1 MESLT
6 SYDLAYKFI
15 NQTHK
20 NVFLTG
26 KAGTGKTTFLHKITQ
41 ETHKKTMIVA
51 PTGIAAINAGG
62 VTIHSLFQLPFCSF
76 ITNESFIN
84 TENNFKLYTKKDL
97 FKNFRIHA
105 KKRAL
110 INSLELLVLDEVSM
124 LRADLLDAIDC
135 VLRTLRKKQHL
146 PFGGVQVLFI
156 GDLLQLPPVVNDS
169 EWSVLKNY
177 YNSAFFFDAKVLQG
191 NLPVYIELDKIYRQ
205 KDEKFVTLLNN
216 FRNNKVSNEDIQL
229 LNSLHD
235 PQATQNPKPGYII
248 LTTHNHKAN
257 TINSKKL
264 EENPNKSF
272 YFKATIKGEFPEHNF
287 PIEKELQLKV
297 GAQVMFIKN
306 DPKGLKRFFNGKIGE
321 VIELADNKI
330 VVQFEDKTTVPV
342 EEYTWEN
349 IKYDKDDVSN
359 EIKEKVVGE
368 FKAFPLKLA
377 WAITVHKSQ
386 GLTFEKAI
394 LDLEDAFAA
403 GQIYVALSRLTSLNG
418 LILSTPINYKSIQ
431 LITEIEDF
439 SKQKLPLNQLQTIA
453 VTEEKLYLLNSLML
467 CFNFE
472 DLVLNFKEHTLSY
485 NKKENLSVK
494 QKYQNWSM
502 EIYNE
507 SNTLLEFSQKFQ
519 KQIFNLFY
527 NSENINY
534 NTILERL
541 KAADNYFNP
550 ILQKLSTKIKDHVN
564 EIKNLQK
571 IKEYLDELKELEL
584 SVFEATKNIKK
595 ALVLC
600 EKTSKNEV
608 ATRKDILDKVDI
620 EERKNESFYGISK
633 NQKAKPEESETKEQS
648 FFLFQKGKKIEEIAL
663 ARNLQPSTIES
674 HLLDYVKNKKIHIEK
689 LVSKSKIENIIKVKT
704 ELNTQKSS
712 EIKEVLGDEYSYA
725 DIRFTIAYYF

>member
-1 MESLT
+1 MNT
-6 SYDLAYKFI
+6 TNPYDLAYKFI

-41 ETHKKTMIVA
+41 ETPKKTMIVA

-62 VTIHSLFQLPFCSF
+62 VTIHSLFQLPFGSF
-76 ITNESFIN
+76 IPNESFIN
-84 TENNFKLYTKKDL
+84 NSSNFKLFTKKDL
-97 FKNFRIHA
+97 FKNFKIHA

-110 INSLELLVLDEVSM
+110 INSLELLVIDEVSM
-124 LRADLLDAIDC
+124 LRADLLDTIDC
-135 VLRTLRKKQHL
+135 VLKTLRKKQHL

-156 GDLLQLPPVVNDS
+156 GDLMQLPPVVNDQ
-169 EWSVLKNY
+169 EWNVLKNY
-177 YNSAFFFDAKVLQG
+177 YNSPFFFDAKVLQ
-191 NLPVYIELDKIYRQ
+191 NNTPIYIELDKIYRQ
-205 KDEKFVTLLNN
+205 KDEQFVTLLNN
-216 FRNNKVSNEDIQL
+216 FRNNNISNTDIKI
-229 LNSLHD
+229 LNDLHISN
-235 PQATQNPKPGYII
+235 ATKNPKPGYII

-257 TINSKKL
+257 TINQKKL
-264 EENPNKSF
+264 EEINSNSF
-272 YFKATIKGEFPEHNF
+272 YYKAVIKGDFPENNY
-287 PIEKELQLKV
+287 PIDKELELKI

-321 VIELADNKI
+321 IIELNENKI
-330 VVQFEDKTTVPV
+330 MVQFEDKTIVPV

-368 FKAFPLKLA
+368 FKAYPLKLA

-403 GQIYVALSRLTSLNG
+403 GQIYVALSRLTSLQG
-418 LILSTPINYKSIQ
+418 LILSSPINYKSIQ
-431 LITEIEDF
+431 NITEIADF
-439 SKQKLPLNQLQTIA
+439 SKQKLPLNQLQTLA
-453 VTEEKLYLLNSLML
+453 NSEEKLYLLNSLML

-485 NKKENLSVK
+485 NKKENLSIK
-494 QKYQNWSM
+494 QKFQNWSM

-507 SNTLLEFSQKFQ
+507 SNCLLEFSQKFQ

-527 NSENINY
+527 NTENIQFDI
-534 NTILERL
+534 ILERL

-550 ILQKLSTKIKDHVN
+550 ILLNLSDRLKEQMK
-564 EIKNLQK
+564 EIKNLPK

-584 SVFEATKNIKK
+584 SVFEAIKNIKK

-600 EKTSKNEV
+600 EKSSKNEV
-608 ATRKDILDKVDI
+608 ATRKDILEQVNL
-620 EERKNESFYGISK
+620 ENRKNESVYGIVSK
-633 NQKAKPEESETKEQS
+633 KQLISETTETKEQS
-648 FFLFQKGKKIEEIAL
+648 YFLFQKGKKIEEIAL
-663 ARNLQPSTIES
+663 MRGLQPTTIEN
-674 HLLDYVKNKKIHIEK
+674 HLLEYVKAKKINIDK
-689 LVSKSKIENIIKVKT
+689 LVAKDKVEKIIKTKT

-712 EIKEVLGDEYSYA
+712 EIKAILGDNFSYA
-725 DIRFTIAYYF
+725 DIKFTIAYYF

>member
-1 MESLT
+1 MESL
-6 SYDLAYKFI
+6 SAYDLAYKFI

-26 KAGTGKTTFLHKITQ
+26 KAGTGKTTFLNKITK
-41 ETHKKTMIVA
+41 ETHKKTIIIA

-62 VTIHSLFQLPFCSF
+62 VTIHSLFQLPFGSF
-76 ITNESFIN
+76 IPNESFIN
-84 TENNFKLYTKKDL
+84 TENNFKLFTKKDL

-110 INSLELLVLDEVSM
+110 INSLELLVIDEVSM

-156 GDLLQLPPVVNDS
+156 GDLLQLPPVVNES
-169 EWSVLKNY
+169 EWNVLKNY

-191 NLPVYIELDKIYRQ
+191 NLPIYIELDKIYRQ
-205 KDEKFVTLLNN
+205 KDEKFINLLNN
-216 FRNNKVSNEDIQL
+216 FRTNKVSIEDIKL
-229 LNSLHD
+229 LNSHHF
-235 PQATQNPKPGYII
+235 PEATNIPKPGYII

-257 TINSKKL
+257 SINQKKL
-264 EENPNKSF
+264 DENSNKSF
-272 YFKATIKGEFPEHNF
+272 YFNASIKGEFPENNY
-287 PIEKELQLKV
+287 PIEKELKLKV

-321 VIELADNKI
+321 IIELSENKI
-330 VVQFEDKTTVPV
+330 VVQFEDKTTVNV

-349 IKYDKDDVSN
+349 IRYDKDDVSN

-453 VTEEKLYLLNSLML
+453 ITEEKLYLLNSLMQS
-467 CFNFE
+467 FNFE

-485 NKKENLSVK
+485 NKKENLSIK
-494 QKYQNWSM
+494 QKFQNWSM
-502 EIYNE
+502 EIYKE

-527 NSENINY
+527 NTENINY
-534 NTILERL
+534 HIILERL

-550 ILQKLSTKIKDHVN
+550 ILQKLSLTIKNHVN

-584 SVFEATKNIKK
+584 SVFEAIKNLKK

-608 ATRKDILDKVDI
+608 ATRNDILEKVNLL
-620 EERKNESFYGISK
+620 ERTNEYIYGINK
-633 NQKAKPEESETKEQS
+633 NQKVKSEESETKEQS
-648 FFLFQKGKKIEEIAL
+648 FFLFQKGKKIQEIAL
-663 ARNLQPSTIES
+663 IRNLQPSTIES

-689 LVSKSKIENIIKVKT
+689 LVSKYKIENIIRVKT

-712 EIKEVLGDEYSYA
+712 EIKAVLGDEYSYA